1 MNQQTYR
8 SRCMPRWT
16 QQLGMSVVLVALA
29 ACAWSQT
36 AHYTVPAASVG
47 DDFAAYRQALDN
59 VMREAAAS
67 SQIAEVA
74 GKATAPPDAKA
85 LHQFAEQ
92 YWNGNDEAVRRAVAR
107 VTELRPVLT
116 PILHEEGAPDEIA
129 ALVLVESAGQPA
141 ALSPKGARGI
151 WQFMPGTA
159 RRYGLAVTADLDER
173 IEVAKSTVA
182 AARYLH
188 DLYQRFGDWRLA
200 FAAYNAGEQAVE
212 RAVARTGHGDFLR
225 INRALPEETRNYVP
239 AVMRAMELLGSNK
252 QEALPLVRTRKSP
265 VRSVLYASNGDR
277 RLGVV

>member
-1 MNQQTYR
+1 ML
-8 SRCMPRWT
+8 RWT
-16 QQLGMSVVLVALA
+16 QQLGMSIVLVALA
-29 ACAWSQT
+29 ASAWSQT

-47 DDFAAYRQALDN
+47 DDFAAYRQALDSAADSALAN
-59 VMREAAAS
+59 VMREATAS
-67 SQIAEVA
+67 SQIADVA
-74 GKATAPPDAKA
+74 PKTTASADAKA

-92 YWNGNDEAVRRAVAR
+92 YWNGNDEAVRRAVTR

-116 PILHEEGAPDEIA
+116 PILQEKGIPDEIA
-129 ALVLVESAGQPA
+129 ALVLVESAGQPT

-151 WQFMPGTA
+151 WQFMPSTA

-252 QEALPLVRTRKSP
+252 QEALPLVRSRKSP
-265 VRSVLYASNGDR
+265 VRSVLYASTETAD
-277 RLGVV
+277 